1 MPRTKVLSDETVLD
15 GVAKVMFRKGPQDFT
30 LAEAAREVGV
40 SPATLIQRF
49 GDKQALIVRAVA
61 RDNARFA
68 DFLAGLPSTT
78 GSEAVVALF
87 RGMSQAFGDMGA
99 FADQLLWLREDMRDP
114 TLNALA
120 RERFA
125 ALRAAVAARM
135 PPMPTEPDLA
145 ARLVEAQWQ
154 GALNQWG
161 IEPTG
166 SLADY
171 VAESLTAWF
180 VLIARRS

>member
-1 MPRTKVLSDETVLD
+1 MPRVKTLSDEVVLD
-15 GVAKVMFRKGPQDFT
+15 GVARTMFRKGPQDFT
-30 LAEAAREVGV
+30 LAAAAAEVGV

-61 RDNARFA
+61 RDNARFV
-68 DFLAGLPSTT
+68 DFLEGLAPAS
-78 GSEAVVALF
+78 GPAAVIDLF
-87 RGMSQAFGDMGA
+87 RRMSQTFGDMGA

-114 TLNALA
+114 ALNALA

-125 ALRAAVAARM
+125 ALRTTVAARM
-135 PPMPTEPDLA
+135 PVLPIPPDLA

-161 IEPTG
+161 IEPKG
-166 SLADY
+166 SLAEF
-171 VAESLTAWF
+171 VAESLEAWF
-180 VLIARRS
+180 VLASRAD

>member
-1 MPRTKVLSDETVLD
+1 MPRTKTLSDAAVLEA
-15 GVAKVMFRKGPQDFT
+15 VARVMFRKGPQDFT
-30 LAEAAREVGV
+30 LAAAASEAGV
-40 SPATLIQRF
+40 APATLIQRF
-49 GDKQALIVRAVA
+49 GDKQALIVRAIE
-61 RDNARFA
+61 RDNARFIA
-68 DFLAGLPSTT
+68 FLAAPPA
-78 GSEAVVALF
+78 AVGARAVIALF
-87 RGMSQAFGDMGA
+87 RGMSQTFGDMGA

-114 TLNALA
+114 DLNRLA

-135 PPMPTEPDLA
+135 PPLAIAPDLA

-161 IEPTG
+161 IEPKG

-171 VAESLTAWF
+171 VAESLAGWF
-180 VLIARRS
+180 ELVSRPA

>member
-1 MPRTKVLSDETVLD
+1 MPRTKLLSDETVLD
-15 GVAKVMFRKGPQDFT
+15 GVARVMFRKGPQDFT
-30 LAEAAREVGV
+30 LAAAAREVGV

-61 RDNARFA
+61 RDNGRFT
-68 DFLAGLPSTT
+68 DFLAARPAEVGA
-78 GSEAVVALF
+78 EAVIDLF
-87 RGMSQAFGDMGA
+87 SRMSQAFGEVGP

-114 TLNALA
+114 ALNALA

-135 PPMPTEPDLA
+135 PPLPISPELA

-161 IEPTG
+161 IEPVG

-171 VAESLTAWF
+171 VAESVAAWF
-180 VLIARRS
+180 ALIEPRP